1 VDFLVLE
8 GEKNYGEA
16 FIGESLPSVENLP
29 DHIHLRNGSSSLWI
43 SRSLDAQSAL
53 RLFTEPDAL
62 FSHPQCKLIKDQR
75 KIKVGR
81 IPLEMG
87 GTLGRIYLKR
97 YNAFSWRYRFVSLF
111 ASSAALR
118 SWVGAGILMGAD
130 FRTGK
135 PVGAVECRS
144 WGMLTKSFYIAEEI
158 PSGSTVD
165 GHWRDKLRDLR
176 GAEGF
181 RQRRIFLG
189 ALAALFRSLH
199 EMGIYHNDL
208 KDANIFVCQDEIIR
222 EGSFYLLD
230 LEGIRKFR
238 HLGDRR
244 RVKNL
249 VQLNRTMGRMLSN
262 AKKIYF
268 LKTYLGR
275 IFSDGKIK
283 REWIRRINKV
293 SEREDKRSL
302 RKTLG

>member
-1 VDFLVLE
+1 VKTLL
-8 GEKNYGEA
+8 
-16 FIGESLPSVENLP
+16 

-53 RLFTEPDAL
+53 RLFTDPDAL
-62 FSHPQCKLIKDQR
+62 FSRPQCKLIKDQR

-81 IPLEMG
+81 VPLEMG
-87 GTLGRIYLKR
+87 DGFGRVYLKR
-97 YNAFSWRYRFVSLF
+97 YNAFSWRYRFVSLLV
-111 ASSAALR
+111 SSAALR
-118 SWVGAGILMGAD
+118 SWAGAGILMGAD

-135 PVGAVECRS
+135 PVAAVECRS

-158 PSGSTVD
+158 PSGSTVN
-165 GHWRDKLRDLR
+165 GHWREKLKDLK

-199 EMGIYHNDL
+199 AMGIYHNDL
-208 KDANIFVCQDEIIR
+208 KDANIFVCRDENIQ

-230 LEGIRKFR
+230 LEGIRRFR
-238 HLGDRR
+238 HLGERR

-249 VQLNRTMGRMLSN
+249 VQLNRTMGRTLSN
-262 AKKIYF
+262 TNKIYF
-268 LKTYLGR
+268 LKIYLGR
-275 IFSDGKIK
+275 IFSDGTIK
-283 REWIRRINKV
+283 REWIRRIIKV
-293 SEREDKRSL
+293 SEREDRRSL

>member
-1 VDFLVLE
+1 M
-8 GEKNYGEA
+8 KT
-16 FIGESLPSVENLP
+16 LP

-43 SRSLDAQSAL
+43 SRSFDAQLAL
-53 RLFTEPDAL
+53 RLFTDPDTL

-81 IPLEMG
+81 VPLEMG
-87 GTLGRIYLKR
+87 DGLRRIFLKR
-97 YNAFSWRYRFVSLF
+97 YNAFSWRYRFVSLLV
-111 ASSAALR
+111 SSAAIR
-118 SWVGAGILMGAD
+118 SWAGAGILMGAD

-135 PVGAVECRS
+135 PVAAVECRS

-158 PSGSTVD
+158 PSGSTLD
-165 GHWRDKLRDLR
+165 RHWREKLRELG

-181 RQRRIFLG
+181 RQRRVFLA

-208 KDANIFVCQDEIIR
+208 KEANIFVCRDEDIQ
-222 EGSFYLLD
+222 EASFYLLD
-230 LEGIRKFR
+230 LEGIRQFR
-238 HLGDRR
+238 HLGERR

-262 AKKIYF
+262 TNKVYF
-268 LKTYLGR
+268 LKTYLGG
-275 IFSDGKIK
+275 IFSDGSLK
-283 REWIRRINKV
+283 REWIRRILKV

>member
-1 VDFLVLE
+1 M
-8 GEKNYGEA
+8 KT
-16 FIGESLPSVENLP
+16 LPE
-29 DHIHLRNGSSSLWI
+29 HIHLRNGSSSLWI
-43 SRSLDAQSAL
+43 SRSLDAESAL
-53 RLFTEPDAL
+53 QLFTDPDAL
-62 FSHPQCKLIKDQR
+62 YSHPQCKLIKDQR
-75 KIKVGR
+75 KIRVGR
-81 IPLEMG
+81 VPLEMYG
-87 GTLGRIYLKR
+87 GFRCIYLKR
-97 YNAFSWRYRFVSLF
+97 YNAFSWRYRLVSLLV
-111 ASSAALR
+111 SSAAIR
-118 SWVGAGILMGAD
+118 SWAGAGILMGAD

-135 PVGAVECRS
+135 PVAAVECRS

-165 GHWRDKLRDLR
+165 GHWREKLRDLA
-176 GAEGF
+176 GGEGF

-208 KDANIFVCQDEIIR
+208 KDANIFVCRDEDIQ

-230 LEGIRKFR
+230 LEGIRRFR
-238 HLGDRR
+238 RLGERR

-262 AKKIYF
+262 TKKIYF

-275 IFSDGKIK
+275 IFSDGSLK
-283 REWIRRINKV
+283 REWIRRILKV
-293 SEREDKRSL
+293 SEREDERSL

>member
-1 VDFLVLE
+1 MKTLL
-8 GEKNYGEA
+8 
-16 FIGESLPSVENLP
+16 

-53 RLFTEPDAL
+53 RLFTDPDAL
-62 FSHPQCKLIKDQR
+62 FSRPQCKLIKDQR

-81 IPLEMG
+81 VPLEMG
-87 GTLGRIYLKR
+87 DGFGRVYLKR
-97 YNAFSWRYRFVSLF
+97 YNAFSWRYRFVSLLV
-111 ASSAALR
+111 SSAALR
-118 SWVGAGILMGAD
+118 SWAGAGILMGAD

-135 PVGAVECRS
+135 PVAAVECRS

-158 PSGSTVD
+158 PSGRTVD
-165 GHWRDKLRDLR
+165 GHWREKLRDLR

-181 RQRRIFLG
+181 RQRRVFLG

-199 EMGIYHNDL
+199 AMGIYHNDL
-208 KDANIFVCQDEIIR
+208 KDANIFVCRDENIQ

-230 LEGIRKFR
+230 LEGIRRFR
-238 HLGDRR
+238 HLGERR

-262 AKKIYF
+262 TKKIYF

-283 REWIRRINKV
+283 REWIRRIIKV
-293 SEREDKRSL
+293 SEREDRRSL